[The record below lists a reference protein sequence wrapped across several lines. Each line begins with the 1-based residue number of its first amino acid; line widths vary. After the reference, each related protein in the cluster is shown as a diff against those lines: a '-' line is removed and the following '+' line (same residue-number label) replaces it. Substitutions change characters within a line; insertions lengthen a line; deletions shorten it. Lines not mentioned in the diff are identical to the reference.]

1 MNGVQMQL
9 CGCIEQSDFKQLHF
23 VVFFSLRK
31 QQTHTHNWPWLI
43 YCVTFLSRDLFL
55 SSWSMLTFVYVHDSR
70 DLNPKS
76 SCRPILQPFSW
87 LSITLAPVCI
97 VFNVHL
103 NAFTINIVNR
113 YQKVVYQLLLFFIF
127 CMEFMVYCPYCALKW
142 NINCAYGLFY
152 WARCDSRS

>member
-1 MNGVQMQL
+1 MYFAQAAN
-9 CGCIEQSDFKQLHF
+9 
-23 VVFFSLRK
+23 
-31 QQTHTHNWPWLI
+31 NWPWLI